1 MSTNVGTLDVPSP
14 VQRFVTAIN
23 DADTE
28 AFVSAFAE
36 DGFVDDWG
44 RRLNGHDGI
53 REWAATDAIGMGA
66 QMTILTVHVEGD
78 TVTTTFS
85 WTSRRFTGESTG
97 IFAVRGDV
105 LAGFTIPP
113 HH

>member
-1 MSTNVGTLDVPSP
+1 MSTNNSMPDVPPP
-14 VQRFVTAIN
+14 VQRFVAAIN

-28 AFVSAFAE
+28 RFVSAFAE

-44 RRLNGHDGI
+44 RKLTGHDGI

-66 QMTILTVHVEGD
+66 QMTILSAHVNGD
-78 TVTTTFS
+78 TVTTTFA
-85 WTSRRFTGESTG
+85 WKSRRFTGESTG